1 MFNDMYGVVSNKN
14 IFKLPKYIIILLI
27 FLLIVFI
34 FLINY
39 KVSLYDSYN
48 ASVTKIGED
57 YYVKVYMEYDQSSL
71 LDNNQIY
78 IDSNLYNYKIYRID
92 EPIVIN
98 DNLYLNVYLD
108 IKLDE
113 NKKINN
119 YPLVMKQELKKETV
133 FTIILNK
140 IRKEL
145 NVWKN

>member
-27 FLLIVFI
+27 FLLMVFI
-34 FLINY
+34 FLTNY

-78 IDSNLYNYKIYRID
+78 TDSNLYNYKIYRID

-145 NVWKN
+145 NV

>member
-14 IFKLPKYIIILLI
+14 IFKLPKYIIVLLI

-78 IDSNLYNYKIYRID
+78 INSDLYKYKIYRID

-145 NVWKN
+145 NV

>member
-14 IFKLPKYIIILLI
+14 IFKLPKYIIVLLI

-78 IDSNLYNYKIYRID
+78 IDSDLYNYKIYRID

-145 NVWKN
+145 NV

>member
-27 FLLIVFI
+27 FLLMVFI

-145 NVWKN
+145 NV

>member
-27 FLLIVFI
+27 FLLMVFI

-78 IDSNLYNYKIYRID
+78 IDSDLYNYKIYRID
-92 EPIVIN
+92 EPMVIN

-145 NVWKN
+145 NV

>member
-14 IFKLPKYIIILLI
+14 IFKLPKYIIVLLI

-71 LDNNQIY
+71 LDNNQVY
-78 IDSNLYNYKIYRID
+78 INSDLYNYKIYRID
-92 EPIVIN
+92 ESMVIN

-113 NKKINN
+113 NMKINN

-145 NVWKN
+145 NV

>member
-1 MFNDMYGVVSNKN
+1 MFNDMYEVVSNKN
-14 IFKLPKYIIILLI
+14 IFKLPKYIIVLLI

-71 LDNNQIY
+71 LDNNQVY
-78 IDSNLYNYKIYRID
+78 INSDLYNYKIYRID
-92 EPIVIN
+92 EPMVIN

-108 IKLDE
+108 INLDE

-133 FTIILNK
+133 FTIILKK

-145 NVWKN
+145 NV

>member
-71 LDNNQIY
+71 LDNNQVY
-78 IDSNLYNYKIYRID
+78 INSDLYNYKIYRID